1 MLLYDRE
8 WKWYIGMLLLLNI
21 YHTMKWQEADFASAK
36 TKRSK
41 YNIRPGNQA
50 TPPTGAELTKRKC
63 INEDFNTNQ

>member
-8 WKWYIGMLLLLNI
+8 WKRYIGMLLLLNI
-21 YHTMKWQEADFASAK
+21 CHTMKWQEVDFASAK

-50 TPPTGAELTKRKC
+50 TPPTRAELTKRKR
-63 INEDFNTNQ
+63 INEDFNANQ